1 MVTSLQCHERSG
13 NHTTVLPKAN
23 IQKRASIFFNIVQYL
38 KVQCQALNI
47 FKKIIRLYMSVR
59 PLLSSE
65 TNKIIDEISL
75 IFNRFHVVAYFQL
88 LSLRMGLNIDLK
100 KIFMRRW
107 LQIFLTIALKW
118 SYLFNDIV
126 ITREKKALWH
136 LNRIFYQFFNRG

>member
-1 MVTSLQCHERSG
+1 
-13 NHTTVLPKAN
+13 
-23 IQKRASIFFNIVQYL
+23 
-38 KVQCQALNI
+38 
-47 FKKIIRLYMSVR
+47 MSVR

-126 ITREKKALWH
+126 ITREKKH
-136 LNRIFYQFFNRG
+136 YDI